1 MNPNINYQRKGEMAW
16 LAQDAGKELWFSW
29 ALTEFCCL
37 FHVLTQILCHPA
49 GCANSCAALCGGRTW
64 VCILQLWVCF
74 LKMISPSIAS
84 VFSSIQLLWDRC
96 YFSWWTWRTLEER
109 NMDRKA
115 LLHSVAVFTSLKEN
129 SVVICLLWRSKCV
142 LTDSFPTFSMTDGNF
157 AGCWYWNCHF
167 LLILHVS
174 YIQSFK

>member
-1 MNPNINYQRKGEMAW
+1 MNPSINYQRKDEMAW
-16 LAQDAGKELWFSW
+16 LARGAGKELWLSW
-29 ALTEFCCL
+29 ALKEFCCL
-37 FHVLTQILCHPA
+37 FHVLTQIFCHPA
-49 GCANSCAALCGGRTW
+49 GCANICAALCGGRTW

-74 LKMISPSIAS
+74 LKMILPSIAS

-109 NMDRKA
+109 TMDRKA
-115 LLHSVAVFTSLKEN
+115 LLNSVAVSMSLKES
-129 SVVICLLWRSKCV
+129 SVVICPLWRSKCI
-142 LTDSFPTFSMTDGNF
+142 LTDSFPTFSVADGNF

-174 YIQSFK
+174 YV